1 MTAPQGQRGIDRA
14 SGIDWAMPRGSVRAS
29 VLLLS
34 CLSLIRLLIQF
45 AGINHYGWF
54 RDELYYMAC
63 GQHLAWGYVDQP
75 PLIALIAW
83 FARHAFG
90 DSMFA
95 VRLLPALAGAVVVF
109 LAGWIAR
116 EFGGGLFAQFLA
128 SLAMLFAPAYL
139 AFDSFLSMNA
149 FEPLFWTLCA
159 LIAIRIA
166 KGGPSSYW
174 LLFGAVAGIGLEN
187 KHTMLVFGFAIVAGL
202 LISSERRLLDSKWFW
217 AGGAIALAIFLPNL
231 IWESR
236 NGWPQIA
243 VVRAGQEYKNYP
255 VGPLRFLFEQTLFLQ
270 PVELP
275 VWLAGLAW
283 FFVMPE
289 GKRFRFFGWAYLI
302 VMTIFIGLHGK
313 TYYPLPIYPILMAAG
328 GVALEQSLFAGQPR
342 RLLASAYCAVIMIAG
357 LVSLPFG
364 VPLLPVDTFIRYSQV
379 LPYSRTVKMERDATV
394 ALPQLYADMFG
405 WENMAVT
412 VARVYHDI
420 PLAEQQSCA
429 ILAGNYGEAGAIDYY
444 GPSLGLPRAISGH
457 NNYFLWGPRNYSG
470 ECVILFGENADR
482 YVSLFGEARLVA
494 TITDRY
500 AMPSEQ
506 GVHVYVC
513 RKPSAPLAVLWPNFK
528 MMI

>member
-1 MTAPQGQRGIDRA
+1 MTSPQGQR
-14 SGIDWAMPRGSVRAS
+14 SGIDWAAPRGSVRAS
-29 VLLLS
+29 ALLLS
-34 CLSLIRLLIQF
+34 SLSLLRLLIQF

-63 GQHLAWGYVDQP
+63 GEHLAWGYVDQP

-83 FARHAFG
+83 FARHVLG
-90 DSMFA
+90 NSMFA
-95 VRLLPALAGAVVVF
+95 VRLLPALAGSAVVF

-159 LIAIRIA
+159 LIVIRIA
-166 KGGPSSYW
+166 KGGTPSLW
-174 LLFGAVAGIGLEN
+174 FLFGAVAGVGLEN
-187 KHTMLVFGFAIVAGL
+187 KHTTLVCGFAIIAGL
-202 LISSERRLLDSKWFW
+202 LISNKRGLLDSRWLW
-217 AGGAIALAIFLPNL
+217 VGGAVALAIFLPNL
-231 IWESR
+231 VWEAH

-255 VGPLRFLFEQTLFLQ
+255 VGPFRFLFEQILFLQ

-275 VWLAGLAW
+275 VWLAGLVW

-302 VMTIFIGLHGK
+302 VMAIFMVLHGK
-313 TYYPLPIYPILMAAG
+313 TYYPLPFYPILMAAG
-328 GVALEQSLFAGQPR
+328 GVALEQLFFAGHR
-342 RLLASAYCAVIMIAG
+342 RRSLASVYCAVIVIAG

-364 VPLLPVDTFIRYSQV
+364 VPLLPVDTFVRYSQI

-405 WENMAVT
+405 WENMAAT
-412 VARVYHDI
+412 VARVYHDL
-420 PLAEQQSCA
+420 PQQEQPGCA

-444 GPSLGLPRAISGH
+444 GPSSGLPRAISGH

-470 ECVILFGENADR
+470 DCVILFGENADR
-482 YVSLFGEARLVA
+482 YARLFGEARLAA

-513 RKPSAPLAVLWPNFK
+513 RKPSAPLAILWSNFK

>member
-1 MTAPQGQRGIDRA
+1 MTSPQGQRRIDWA
-14 SGIDWAMPRGSVRAS
+14 SGIDWATPRESVRTS

-34 CLSLIRLLIQF
+34 SLSLFRLLIQL

-54 RDELYYMAC
+54 RDELYYLAC

-75 PLIALIAW
+75 PLVALIAW
-83 FARHAFG
+83 FARHVFG
-90 DSMFA
+90 TSMFA
-95 VRLLPALAGAVVVF
+95 VRLLPVLAGAAVVF

-116 EFGGGLFAQFLA
+116 EFGGGLFAQCIA

-159 LIAIRIA
+159 WIVIRIA
-166 KGGPSSYW
+166 KGGPPSLW
-174 LLFGAVAGIGLEN
+174 LMFGAIAGVGLEN
-187 KHTMLVFGFAIVAGL
+187 KHTMLVFGFAIVLGL
-202 LISSERRLLDSKWFW
+202 LISGERGLLGSKWLW
-217 AGGAIALAIFLPNL
+217 VGAAIALAIFLPNL
-231 IWESR
+231 VWEAQH
-236 NGWPQIA
+236 GWPQIA
-243 VVRAGQEYKNYP
+243 VVRAGQEYKNFP
-255 VGPLRFLFEQTLFLQ
+255 VGPFRFLFEQILFLQ

-275 VWLAGLAW
+275 VWLAGIVW
-283 FFVMPE
+283 FFVTPV
-289 GKRFRFFGWAYLI
+289 GKSFRFVGWAYLI
-302 VMTIFIGLHGK
+302 VMAIFIGLHGK
-313 TYYPLPIYPILMAAG
+313 TYYPLPFYPLLMAAG
-328 GVALEQSLFAGQPR
+328 GTSLERFFFARRGRRSLAC
-342 RLLASAYCAVIMIAG
+342 AYGAVIVIAG

-364 VPLLPVDTFIRYSQV
+364 VPLLPVDTFIRYSKI

-405 WENMAVT
+405 WENMAAT
-412 VARVYHDI
+412 VARVYHDLS
-420 PLAEQQSCA
+420 PQEQPGCA

-457 NNYFLWGPRNYSG
+457 NNYFLWGPRTYSG
-470 ECVILFGENADR
+470 DCVIVFGENADGYSR
-482 YVSLFGEARLVA
+482 LFGDAQLVA

-506 GVHVYVC
+506 GVHVYLC
-513 RKPSAPLAVLWPNFK
+513 RKPSAPLLILWPNFK

>member
-1 MTAPQGQRGIDRA
+1 MTSPQGQRGIDWA
-14 SGIDWAMPRGSVRAS
+14 SGIDWATPRESVRTC

-34 CLSLIRLLIQF
+34 SLSLLRLLIQL
-45 AGINHYGWF
+45 AGIQHYGWF

-63 GQHLAWGYVDQP
+63 GEHLAWGYVDQP

-83 FARHAFG
+83 FARHVFG
-90 DSMFA
+90 DAMFA
-95 VRLLPALAGAVVVF
+95 VRLLPALAGAAVVF

-149 FEPLFWTLCA
+149 FEPFFWTVCA
-159 LIAIRIA
+159 FIVIRIA
-166 KGGPSSYW
+166 KGGPSSLW
-174 LLFGAVAGIGLEN
+174 LLFGAIAGIGLEN
-187 KHTMLVFGFAIVAGL
+187 KHTMLVFGLAIVAGL
-202 LISSERRLLDSKWFW
+202 LISSERRLLDSKWLW
-217 AGGAIALAIFLPNL
+217 VGGAIALAIFLPNL
-231 IWESR
+231 IWEAR
-236 NGWPQIA
+236 HGWPQIE

-255 VGPLRFLFEQTLFLQ
+255 VGPFRFLFEQILFLQ
-270 PVELP
+270 PIELP

-283 FFVMPE
+283 FFVALE
-289 GKRFRFFGWAYLI
+289 GKRFRFVGWAYLI
-302 VMTIFIGLHGK
+302 VMAMFIVLHGK
-313 TYYPLPIYPILMAAG
+313 TYYPLPFYPMLMAAG
-328 GVALEQSLFAGQPR
+328 GVALEQFLFAGHR
-342 RLLASAYCAVIMIAG
+342 RRSLASAYCAVIAIAG

-364 VPLLPVDTFIRYSQV
+364 VPLLPVDTFIRYSQI

-405 WENMAVT
+405 WENMAAT
-412 VARVYHDI
+412 VARVYHDL
-420 PLAEQQSCA
+420 PQSEQQSCA

-444 GPSLGLPRAISGH
+444 GPALSLPRAISGH

-470 ECVILFGENADR
+470 DCVILFGENADR
-482 YVSLFGEARLVA
+482 YARLFGEAQLVA

-506 GVHVYVC
+506 CVHVYVC
-513 RKPSAPLAVLWPNFK
+513 RKPSAALLILWPNFK